1 MIELNINLN
10 ASGWDEVESVAK
22 TLELLAERIREE
34 GDGVTVDMAEETFHE
49 DTFSGI
55 QKTTVFYS
63 AFTS

>member
-10 ASGWDEVESVAK
+10 ASGWNEAESVAK

-34 GDGVTVDMAEETFHE
+34 GGGVTTMDGEETFHE